1 MTSRRVFSKEAICF
15 DFLPKLSSILTQAN
29 SSKEMHHFDKKN
41 NKSVET
47 DLATFV
53 MNRTIMSYINT
64 SVSVCVCVCSY
75 VFVCKY

>member
-1 MTSRRVFSKEAICF
+1 MSTKEAICF
-15 DFLPKLSSILTQAN
+15 DFLPKSSSILTQAN
-29 SSKEMHHFDKKN
+29 SSKEMHHFDKK